1 MIVTSKEIVGAM
13 KEGTPIIYNG
23 AKYIRIMEYILW
35 FTDAGEQRTS
45 VTLLDK
51 NGRSVVRADS
61 ARIALAEMEK
71 L

>member
-1 MIVTSKEIVGAM
+1 MLQSKEIIEAIQNRS
-13 KEGTPIIYNG
+13 PIIYNG
-23 AKYIRIMEYILW
+23 AKYIRILEYILW

-61 ARIALAEMEK
+61 ARIALAERND
-71 L
+71 